1 MGAHRGHRGSSSPSA
16 SHDGESGSLHAL
28 SVDAPSMPT
37 GSEPG
42 PGAGNSGTY
51 ADDGMKFAESNEKT
65 SDPVSSIASVNGGA
79 SQPISSRRGSTGIKP
94 HNPPFSPPSGSGNK
108 GPAMASFDIPP
119 SPDRSLL
126 DPAESF
132 QSRKGDSEEVN
143 EKPSTAT
150 KSKMSTSTARRPEA
164 NRPSTKAAMTGST
177 TRTASAPK
185 PARGSAP
192 GRRGAA
198 VASARPVRRSGT
210 LERRPKG
217 TEPEQTQAPVDDEAL
232 LDDARAKT
240 PAAPLAKEPLAAS
253 DIDIGMLDDE
263 GAAAEEAAAI
273 RPRPEML
280 EPEPT
285 TAEFIDLE
293 FTPLSRPDSPRTNA
307 DRELKDIEEGGGDSM
322 LARYFRDMALHPVM
336 GPEEELETARAV
348 ERTEIDHWV
357 ALLSYLPAAEFV
369 LDALC
374 EDVTKAGEDEVKAP
388 QVEELQKLVK
398 IAKKQKYK
406 LAPEHE
412 KAWAQLSSELA
423 TVIRLPD
430 SDRLWM
436 SRASSIA
443 RDLVRE
449 PDFEEDTIADTE
461 EGAPIRPPRP
471 TLPMSP
477 SYKRYLDRVE
487 KTFQAQHDAKNRF
500 VKANLRLVVSIA
512 RRYNRGR
519 LPLIDLIQE
528 GNIGLM
534 KAVER
539 FDHNRGY
546 RFSTYASWWIRHA
559 ISRALAD
566 KGRAVRIPV
575 HMLDTYNRVAR
586 ATQAIIART
595 GHEPTIEELEKETGV
610 PREKLDKVKDF
621 YAETPFSLDRPVGD
635 EDGRKFIDFLQE
647 ENALSPF
654 DHLANRKWSDE
665 VRRLLTTLTPIE
677 SRIIRW
683 RFGLDDEDELTLKE
697 IGDKYNL
704 SRERIRQLQEQALVK
719 IRKQMRDYY

>member
-1 MGAHRGHRGSSSPSA
+1 MRSTKSTSSA
-16 SHDGESGSLHAL
+16 
-28 SVDAPSMPT
+28 M
-37 GSEPG
+37 
-42 PGAGNSGTY
+42 
-51 ADDGMKFAESNEKT
+51 MK
-65 SDPVSSIASVNGGA
+65 DPVQTREPVVPDIAALGLLEDDATEDTAV
-79 SQPISSRRGSTGIKP
+79 RR
-94 HNPPFSPPSGSGNK
+94 
-108 GPAMASFDIPP
+108 
-119 SPDRSLL
+119 
-126 DPAESF
+126 
-132 QSRKGDSEEVN
+132 
-143 EKPSTAT
+143 
-150 KSKMSTSTARRPEA
+150 
-164 NRPSTKAAMTGST
+164 
-177 TRTASAPK
+177 
-185 PARGSAP
+185 
-192 GRRGAA
+192 
-198 VASARPVRRSGT
+198 ARPV
-210 LERRPKG
+210 
-217 TEPEQTQAPVDDEAL
+217 A
-232 LDDARAKT
+232 
-240 PAAPLAKEPLAAS
+240 EPLA
-253 DIDIGMLDDE
+253 
-263 GAAAEEAAAI
+263 
-273 RPRPEML
+273 
-280 EPEPT
+280 EP
-285 TAEFIDLE
+285 EFIDLE
-293 FTPLSRPDSPRTNA
+293 FATAAPEPRPSR
-307 DRELKDIEEGGGDSM
+307 EIKDVEDGGGDSM
-322 LARYFRDMALHPVM
+322 LARYFRDMALHAVM
-336 GPEEELETARAV
+336 GQEEELATARAV
-348 ERTEIDHWV
+348 ERTEIEHWV
-357 ALLSYLPAAEFV
+357 ALLSYLPAAEHI
-369 LDALC
+369 LTALQ
-374 EDVTKAGEDEVKAP
+374 EDVTKAGAEEVEAP
-388 QVEELQKLVK
+388 QIGELQKIL
-398 IAKKQKYK
+398 AKKLRGK
-406 LAPEHE
+406 LTGEQE
-412 KAWAQLSSELA
+412 RQWNDLSGELA
-423 TVIRLPD
+423 SAVRLPD

-436 SRASSIA
+436 ARAGAIA

-449 PDFEEDTIADTE
+449 PDFEDDVTDPQEA
-461 EGAPIRPPRP
+461 RPSRAI
-471 TLPMSP
+471 LPMS
-477 SYKRYLDRVE
+477 SAYKRYLERVE
-487 KTFQAQHDAKNRF
+487 RTFEMQHTAKNRF

-595 GHEPTIEELEKETGV
+595 GHEPTVEELEKETGV

-704 SRERIRQLQEQALVK
+704 SRERIRQLQEQALGK
-719 IRKQMRDYY
+719 IRKQMRDY